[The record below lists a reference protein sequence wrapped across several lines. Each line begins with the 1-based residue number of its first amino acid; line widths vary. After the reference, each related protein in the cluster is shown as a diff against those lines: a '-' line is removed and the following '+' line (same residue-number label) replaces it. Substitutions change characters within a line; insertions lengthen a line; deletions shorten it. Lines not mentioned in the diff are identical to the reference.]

1 MEVDFLNERIKILRN
16 HLKLSQDSFGKK
28 LGVTG
33 ASISRLEKGERNL
46 TTQMIKSICREFNVN
61 ENWLTAGEGDMFI
74 ELSKSE
80 IAANIVGKLL
90 ANEDESIQSIF
101 IALGQMSPKEW
112 KVVRKIIDALKSE

>member
-1 MEVDFLNERIKILRN
+1 MNERIKILRN

-61 ENWLTAGEGDMFI
+61 ENWLTTGEGDMFI

>member
-61 ENWLTAGEGDMFI
+61 ENWLTTGEGDMFI

>member
-1 MEVDFLNERIKILRN
+1 
-16 HLKLSQDSFGKK
+16 
-28 LGVTG
+28 
-33 ASISRLEKGERNL
+33 
-46 TTQMIKSICREFNVN
+46 
-61 ENWLTAGEGDMFI
+61 MFI